1 MNSIDRSRRRLA
13 VAAAAWAL
21 NVSPGL
27 VRAAVESSASVLI
40 ES

>member
-1 MNSIDRSRRRLA
+1 